1 MWSVGVMWGQRV
13 VSWCDVWSVGVMW
26 SQRVLGV
33 VGASVCLAGVIG
45 GQCVCSVGVVRAS
58 VLS

>member
-1 MWSVGVMWGQRV
+1 M
-13 VSWCDVWSVGVMW
+13 
-26 SQRVLGV
+26 LGV